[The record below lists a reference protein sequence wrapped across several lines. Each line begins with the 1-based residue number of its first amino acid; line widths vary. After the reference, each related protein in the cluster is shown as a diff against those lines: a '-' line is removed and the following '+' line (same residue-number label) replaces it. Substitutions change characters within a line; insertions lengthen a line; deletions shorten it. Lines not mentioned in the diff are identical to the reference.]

1 MSMFERRIRNPVPP
15 NKYDDKPNPLLNKLP
30 TVTTIASLEEEF
42 ERVVKDPPTPVYD
55 KRIPIDILP
64 GGVVSNAYENAAKQ
78 MDEVVEKLKRA
89 GEEIV
94 QNALTK
100 IENFKKDN
108 EQTIAIINQYANELR
123 EKGQRL
129 LNQIDEDVDCHKNIT
144 DSIRTAIPSDKKN
157 GGWT

>member
-1 MSMFERRIRNPVPP
+1 MSMFDRRVRNPVPD
-15 NKYDDKPNPLLNKLP
+15 NSYVVDDKLP
-30 TVTTIASLEEEF
+30 TITTITSLEEEF
-42 ERVVKDPPTPVYD
+42 KRVVKDPPTPIYD
-55 KRIPIDILP
+55 KHIPVDIPP

-123 EKGQRL
+123 EKGQKL

-144 DSIRTAIPSDKKN
+144 DSIRSAIPSDKKN

>member
-1 MSMFERRIRNPVPP
+1 MSMFERRVRNPVPP
-15 NKYDDKPNPLLNKLP
+15 NKYELKNVDNALD
-30 TVTTIASLEEEF
+30 TLENEIKSITSDHIIKE
-42 ERVVKDPPTPVYD
+42 PPTPVYD
-55 KRIPIDILP
+55 KHVPIDIPP
-64 GGVVSNAYENAAKQ
+64 GGIVSNAYENAAKQ
-78 MDEVVEKLKRA
+78 MDEVIEKLKRA

-123 EKGQRL
+123 EKGQKL